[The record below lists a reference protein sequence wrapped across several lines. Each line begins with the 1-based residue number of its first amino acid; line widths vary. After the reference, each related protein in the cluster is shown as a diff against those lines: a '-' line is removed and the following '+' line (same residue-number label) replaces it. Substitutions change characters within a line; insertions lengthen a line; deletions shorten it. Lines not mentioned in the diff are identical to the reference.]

1 MKENK
6 YDNSDFFSQYSQ
18 MSRSVEGLKGAGEWH
33 VLQKMLPDFAGK
45 SVLDL
50 G

>member
-33 VLQKMLPDFAGK
+33 VL
-45 SVLDL
+45 
-50 G
+50 

>member
-18 MSRSVEGLKGAGEWH
+18 MSRSVEGLKGAGECMYCRKCSPI
-33 VLQKMLPDFAGK
+33 LQGK
-45 SVLDL
+45 EF
-50 G
+50 